1 MTDSYNENDHITQGG
16 EEARE
21 VGDLAAIL
29 DGMIREIQRHVILGP
44 HYPEAVALW
53 VLHAHGIA
61 ACQYSPRL
69 NLRSP
74 EAECGKTTLLEII
87 QSFCA
92 VRGSQIESSTTPAAY
107 FRYVHQASTEG
118 RLPPIM
124 LLDEID
130 NFLDVNRTDAYSIL
144 NSGHKLAGAWVN
156 RCDITSE
163 GVYKANRYC
172 TWAPCV
178 LAGIGEF
185 NGNSKQ
191 IDTLKSR
198 CIVINLKRKMR
209 SEEIATFDD
218 EAKERCVELG
228 RQAAAWCA
236 EHAAELRS
244 ACPDMPEW
252 LYNRE
257 ADSWRMLFKFA
268 DAAGGRWPE
277 TARAAATALNGRA
290 ENPSE
295 GVMLL
300 RDLRNAFEQGGTK
313 KSTAELLSYL
323 HELPE
328 RPWGRKGPGDVE
340 PIFQDRQLAAAL
352 RPFDV
357 RAKSIELPGD
367 QVLRGFTRDQ
377 LEDAWSRY
385 LPREEP
391 EDVADHEAA

>member
-1 MTDSYNENDHITQGG
+1 MTTPEKIYV
-16 EEARE
+16 EEAADASGQAVE
-21 VGDLAAIL
+21 DGAAIL
-29 DGMIREIQRHVILGP
+29 DRMVEEIQRHVVLGP
-44 HYPEAVALW
+44 HYAEAVALC

-87 QSFCA
+87 QGFCEA
-92 VRGSQIESSTTPAAY
+92 RGSQIESSTTPAAY
-107 FRYVHQASTEG
+107 FRYVHQASVEG
-118 RLPPIM
+118 GLPPIM

-163 GVYKANRYC
+163 GVYRANRYC

-209 SEEIATFDD
+209 SEEAATFDD

-236 EHAAELRS
+236 EHAAGLRT
-244 ACPDMPEW
+244 ARPDMPEW

-277 TARAAATALNGRA
+277 AARAAAKALNGRA

-300 RDLRNAFEQGGTK
+300 RDLRNAFDQGGTK

-323 HELPE
+323 HGLPE
-328 RPWGRKGPGDVE
+328 RPWGRKGPGDLE
-340 PIFQDRQLAAAL
+340 PTFQDRQLAAAL
-352 RPFDV
+352 RPFDI
-357 RAKSIELPGD
+357 RAKSIRLPG

-377 LEDAWSRY
+377 FEDAWSRY

-391 EDVADHEAA
+391 ADVADDEAA